1 MKKKTGVMDLI
12 LILIGIS
19 LVVFTVVMIVLFCK
33 FGAIPDT
40 LCTCFFG
47 AIAGECGVMGVIKS
61 MKIRYEDRQWNKE
74 DAEESKRNMLGN

>member
-1 MKKKTGVMDLI
+1 MI
-12 LILIGIS
+12 A
-19 LVVFTVVMIVLFCK
+19 FTVTMLVTFYK

-61 MKIRYEDRQWNKE
+61 MKIRYEDRQWYKDDTGRSAENNEKE
-74 DAEESKRNMLGN
+74 QE